1 MNSIKGKIFV
11 DTNVLV
17 YLFSTNE
24 PDKKRHIKAL
34 LKSFA
39 NKNPLVWSTQIMQ
52 EFYVVMTQKY
62 QKNVKG
68 VKDILRE
75 FHHFELVI
83 NDVDIIYNAIDL
95 QMINDLSF
103 WDSMVV
109 SSAQHSNCSILLT
122 EDLNHNQKISGVLI
136 QNPFKLKL

>member
-1 MNSIKGKIFV
+1 MNSIKGKIFI

-24 PDKKRHIKAL
+24 PDKRKDIKTL
-34 LKSFA
+34 LKSFD
-39 NKNPLVWSTQIMQ
+39 NKNPVVWSTQIMQ

-62 QKNVKG
+62 QKDAKSVKN
-68 VKDILRE
+68 ILQE
-75 FHHFELVI
+75 FSHYELVI
-83 NDVDIIYNAIDL
+83 NNPDSIYNAIDI
-95 QMINDLSF
+95 QIINDLSF

-122 EDLNHNQKISGVLI
+122 EDLNHNQKINGVLI
-136 QNPFKLKL
+136 QNPFKIEL